1 MATLE
6 KIRNKAGLLVGVV
19 GVALFAFIIG
29 DFLNSGST
37 FFRQSQEKIAEING
51 EVISIHDYQA
61 RVDEMAEVYKMQ
73 SGTNNVSEELMTQ
86 IRQSVFESIVQEVVL
101 GEATSDLGLRVTS
114 EELFDVIQGENISP
128 MIQQM
133 PMFRNPETGS
143 FDKAALLNFLKV
155 VNDENIAAYPA
166 DQQAQLLQ
174 ARSFWLF
181 WEKNLKD
188 QTLTGKYSTLLSKAI
203 SANVLDAQDA
213 YASTVENS
221 DIVCAMQPYSS
232 IPDSTISVSDSEIKK
247 LYEQRKEQFKQREG
261 RMIKYVTV
269 DIVPSQEDYDK
280 VKAEIEKVREDL
292 IAAENVADVVNDASE
307 TPYVDVYLSEAM
319 LDAEAKLFVTTSE
332 VGSVS
337 VPSFQNDTHRL
348 MKLVAKTVAPDSV
361 KVSHIMLAGA
371 TDAVIA
377 ARADSLKNVL
387 KGGADFAQ
395 LAQQFSVDQTA
406 ELGGEL
412 GWFTEITALNGL
424 NEEFK
429 NAIFSAAL
437 NEVVVV
443 KSMYG
448 THLVK
453 VTERTANVP
462 KYKVANVAMT
472 VTPSSKTY
480 SNIYNDL
487 NQFVSKNND
496 IDKLDDAAKEAGYSL
511 VSNVTVTAQDQT
523 IGFIPS
529 SRPVIRWAFEHGKGD
544 ISEIFECDNKFIV
557 AAVQGK
563 IKEGY
568 TSLQAASATLKPE
581 VIREKKGQQI
591 VQDLLSKNLTS
602 LEAYAGV
609 MGGTVDSVKFVNFG
623 TQRIATIGVE
633 PKLNA
638 YIASAKV
645 GELSAPVAGNNGVY
659 IFKVYNREKSE
670 TPYDEKATISSLESS
685 SAYRVGYLSL
695 QELINNATIVDNRI
709 RFY

>member
-221 DIVCAMQPYSS
+221 DIVYAMQPYSS

-496 IDKLDDAAKEAGYSL
+496 MDKLDDAAKEAGYSL